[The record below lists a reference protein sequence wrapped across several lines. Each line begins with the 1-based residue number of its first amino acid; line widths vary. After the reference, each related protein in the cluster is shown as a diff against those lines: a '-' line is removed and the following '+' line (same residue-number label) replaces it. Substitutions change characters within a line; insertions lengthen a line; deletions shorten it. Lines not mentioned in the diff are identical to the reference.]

1 VEKLGGDPVKRGKRR
16 RRIWVQHVAVE
27 TDKLRLRLRA
37 AQARADLD
45 ATQEVIA
52 QGIYAFLDKAR
63 DAAFR
68 DDPVPRRW
76 ANWWR
81 GTLVEAAYRN
91 LHAARAQMVDLYDR
105 NQLRAEIPLVVARAN
120 TTMHRD
126 DPRRITVEDLEA
138 ESVESLRPRM
148 RRVIAD
154 SYEQLDLDHA
164 QLRSFRNILYLA
176 AIFVIAAL
184 AVTLVV
190 VSSKPTFMPLC
201 FPNELTNAQT
211 GASTVQGFNCPTGS
225 GLHAAQAADALVVA
239 MLGALGGA
247 LAATLSIRSLKGTST
262 PYDVPVALAILK
274 IPLGALTALLALV
287 AIQGK
292 FVPGL
297 SVLDSQGQ
305 ILAYALIF
313 GFAQQALSRLLDRQ
327 AQTLLEGLPGG
338 TATEPTAPGS
348 RRLQQPPAGTETVS
362 QPVQQEGAAAQVETP
377 VGTETTTAD
386 ADTADLTATGK
397 AAADLSGP
405 SAAGAS
411 EIVGDLAR
419 KEHEATGE
427 ASGDLTAREAGDT
440 SEPTAGP
447 TEHAGA
453 NVIAEPERDAEQSA
467 GDRPVEEPE
476 NASQEDQYQLL
487 HETGNERQDM
497 TEEEEAGLLHEEFG
511 SPDERGIYGAPAIEE
526 GP

>member
-1 VEKLGGDPVKRGKRR
+1 MEIPTGSSIGRGKRR

-37 AQARADLD
+37 AQARGGLD
-45 ATQEVIA
+45 ASQEVIA
-52 QGIYAFLDKAR
+52 KGIYAFLDKAR

-105 NQLRAEIPLVVARAN
+105 DQLRAEIPLVVARAN
-120 TTMHRD
+120 TTLHRD
-126 DPRRITVEDLEA
+126 DPRRITVADLEA

-154 SYEQLDLDHA
+154 SYEQLDLEHA

-176 AIFVIAAL
+176 AFFVVAAV
-184 AVTLVV
+184 AVTLIVV
-190 VSSKPTFMPLC
+190 GSKPTLMPLC

-211 GASTVQGFNCPTGS
+211 GASTVQGLNCPTGS
-225 GLHAAQAADALVVA
+225 GLKAAQAADVLVVA
-239 MLGALGGA
+239 LLGALGGA
-247 LAATLSIRSLKGTST
+247 LAATLSIRNLKGTST

-274 IPLGALTALLALV
+274 VPLGALTALLALV

-338 TATEPTAPGS
+338 AATEPTAPGPGKL
-348 RRLQQPPAGTETVS
+348 RQPPASTQKVG
-362 QPVQQEGAAAQVETP
+362 QPVQQDVLAARVEIP
-377 VGTETTTAD
+377 
-386 ADTADLTATGK
+386 
-397 AAADLSGP
+397 
-405 SAAGAS
+405 AAG
-411 EIVGDLAR
+411 
-419 KEHEATGE
+419 
-427 ASGDLTAREAGDT
+427 T
-440 SEPTAGP
+440 SEPTADP
-447 TEHAGA
+447 TDEQADA
-453 NVIAEPERDAEQSA
+453 DVIEKQARADIVAEPEAEAGPSA

-476 NASQEDQYQLL
+476 NASQEDQYRLL
-487 HETGNERQDM
+487 RETGNERRDM
-497 TEEEEAGLLHEEFG
+497 TEQAEAGLLQEEFG
-511 SPDERGIYGAPAIEE
+511 PPDERGIYGAPAIEE